1 MTNNQ
6 VEERHSAGYEA
17 GVEAISSLYES
28 GKKTKSNEN
37 PEAALAGLL
46 QSVLNFVYFA
56 APSIEEAEKLIKF
69 AKTSAYENILEE
81 RLNNG

>member
-1 MTNNQ
+1 MTDNQ
-6 VEERHSAGYEA
+6 IEERHSAGYDA
-17 GVEAISSLYES
+17 GIEAISTLYDSSRE
-28 GKKTKSNEN
+28 TKSNEN

-69 AKTSAYENILEE
+69 SKDNAYENMLKE
-81 RLNNG
+81 RLNQ

>member
-1 MTNNQ
+1 MTHNQ
-6 VEERHSAGYEA
+6 VEERHSAGYES
-17 GVEAISSLYES
+17 GVEAISTLYDS
-28 GKKTKSNEN
+28 NRTNKSNEN

-69 AKTSAYENILEE
+69 SKDNAYENMLKE
-81 RLNNG
+81 RLNQ

>member
-1 MTNNQ
+1 MTHNQ

-17 GVEAISSLYES
+17 GVEAIATLYDS
-28 GKKTKSNEN
+28 NRANKSNES

-56 APSIEEAEKLIKF
+56 APNIEEAEKLIKF
-69 AKTSAYENILEE
+69 AKDSAYENMLKE
-81 RLNNG
+81 RLNQ

>member
-17 GVEAISSLYES
+17 GVEAISTLYDS
-28 GKKTKSNEN
+28 SITNKSNES

-56 APSIEEAEKLIKF
+56 APNIKEAEKLIKF
-69 AKTSAYENILEE
+69 AKDSAYENMLKE
-81 RLNNG
+81 RLNQ

>member
-1 MTNNQ
+1 MKDNQ
-6 VEERHSAGYEA
+6 LEERHSAGYEA
-17 GVEAISSLYES
+17 GIEAISSLYES
-28 GKKTKSNEN
+28 SKKTKCNES

-69 AKTSAYENILEE
+69 AKDSAYENMLKE
-81 RLNNG
+81 RLNQ